1 MSGTAAWHP
10 RLLNPWG
17 WSWWKRTN
25 WPLSGLEAWNLQDKI
40 YSCHCWQPCT
50 CITSLSDNHGE
61 WCAPPWAE
69 RWGHYLHLLP
79 CNSCSFTYH
88 YRLQKQ
94 MFLEVAGTSRILFV
108 LALQMVVVV
117 VVIVVSAVLLVA
129 IAVVVVVVAVAVAAA
144 AAVAAV
150 LLLLLSLS
158 RYFGERCV
166 LWKCL
171 PSYTWFIVFCNVF
184 HFFVKN

>member
-1 MSGTAAWHP
+1 MGIDGMSGTAAWHP

-50 CITSLSDNHGE
+50 CIMWKGGPPWTLTSLSDNHGE

-88 YRLQKQ
+88 YRLTCRSKCFWRLLAHLEFSL
-94 MFLEVAGTSRILFV
+94 FLPCGW
-108 LALQMVVVV
+108 
-117 VVIVVSAVLLVA
+117 
-129 IAVVVVVVAVAVAAA
+129 
-144 AAVAAV
+144 
-150 LLLLLSLS
+150 LLSLLS
-158 RYFGERCV
+158 S
-166 LWKCL
+166 LCL
-171 PSYTWFIVFCNVF
+171 RFCLLPLLSSWSL
-184 HFFVKN
+184 